1 MIGAACNSRIPPA
14 NLHAGLNFCTCREF
28 NPLKYHLVA
37 GKESIVLGGGNPP
50 PKKKQ
55 LVLLQKVI
63 GHPFDHFAC
72 GICELHATP
81 FMLAI
86 YSWENLIQEKP
97 K

>member
-1 MIGAACNSRIPPA
+1 
-14 NLHAGLNFCTCREF
+14 
-28 NPLKYHLVA
+28 
-37 GKESIVLGGGNPP
+37 
-50 PKKKQ
+50 

-86 YSWENLIQEKP
+86 YCWENLIQEKT
-97 K
+97 KWRRV